1 MKRGF
6 AKMAGMSAWF
16 LAVLLC
22 SREVLA
28 AEGSGNWR
36 VTYDMILLWVNF
48 GIFAVVIFKYAR
60 TPLKN
65 LLRGKKEEI
74 ENHVKK
80 LEDGRKIADSKIKE
94 MIQAVEESNIR
105 FADLKKRIIA
115 QGEKRREEIIADA
128 RAYSRVMIQE
138 ARRRIDHQVLL
149 ARDMLKSEM
158 IDKAI
163 AMATE
168 KLPSEITPEDNQRLL
183 QHYLKEA
190 LPEQA

>member
-6 AKMAGMSAWF
+6 AKIAGMSAWL
-16 LAVLLC
+16 LAMLLC

-48 GIFAVVIFKYAR
+48 GIFAFVIIKYAR

-65 LLRGKKEEI
+65 FLHGKKEEI
-74 ENHVKK
+74 ERHIKK
-80 LEDGRKIADSKIKE
+80 LEGEKKVADSKIKE
-94 MIQAVEESNIR
+94 MIQAVEKSNIR

-128 RAYSRVMIQE
+128 RAHSRVIIKA
-138 ARRRIDHQVLL
+138 ARHKIDHQIFL
-149 ARDMLKSEM
+149 ARDMLKLEM

-190 LPEQA
+190 LPE